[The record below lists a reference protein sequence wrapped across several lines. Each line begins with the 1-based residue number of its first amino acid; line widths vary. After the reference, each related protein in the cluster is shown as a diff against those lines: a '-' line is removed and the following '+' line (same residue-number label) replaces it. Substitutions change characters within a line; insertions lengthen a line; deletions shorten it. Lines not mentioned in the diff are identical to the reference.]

1 MAVPMWFEVST
12 LSFLGLLL
20 LVDLLVIGRRPHIPG
35 MREAGTW
42 VGFYVGL
49 ALVYAILLAIVGG
62 PGTATQFVAGWLT
75 EYSLSVDN
83 LFVFVVIMARF
94 TVPRAYQQKV
104 LLIGILLSLI
114 LRGGFIAVGAE
125 AIQRFSFIFY
135 VFGAFLIYT
144 ALALLRQGAQDESE
158 FKENIVIRGARQ
170 VLPMSNDYDGSKVV
184 TQGPQGRRLTP
195 MVLVFLAIGTTDV
208 LFALDSIPA
217 IFGLTTDA
225 FIVFTATLFALMGL
239 RQLYFLL
246 GGLLERLTYLS
257 HGLSVILG
265 FIGVK
270 LVLDALH
277 DNEVPF
283 INAGEHVRWAPEI
296 PIWASL
302 VVIVTTLVV
311 VTVLSM
317 KSAKRDNSHE
327 RGH

>member
-1 MAVPMWFEVST
+1 MWFEVSS
-12 LSFLGLLL
+12 LSVLGVLLL
-20 LVDLLVIGRRPHIPG
+20 IDLFVVGRRPRIPG
-35 MREAGTW
+35 MREAGSW
-42 VGFYVGL
+42 VGLYVGL
-49 ALVYAILLAIVGG
+49 AVLFAVLLAIVEG
-62 PGTATQFVAGWLT
+62 PETASQFLAGWLT

-114 LRGGFIAVGAE
+114 LRGAFIAIGAE

-135 VFGAFLIYT
+135 LFGAFLIYT
-144 ALALLRQGAQDESE
+144 AITLLRHGAQDESE

-170 VLPMSNDYDGSKVV
+170 VLPMSNDYDGSKFV
-184 TQGPQGRRLTP
+184 TQTPHGRRLTP

-217 IFGLTTDA
+217 IFGLTTDP
-225 FIVFTATLFALMGL
+225 FIVFTATIFALMGL

-277 DNEVPF
+277 GNEVPF
-283 INAGEHVRWAPEI
+283 INNGEHVSWAPEI
-296 PIWASL
+296 PILASL
-302 VVIVTTLVV
+302 VVIVGTLAV
-311 VTVLSM
+311 VTAMSLSG
-317 KSAKRDNSHE
+317 SKRDQNRDIDRH
-327 RGH
+327 